1 MKFKLFYA
9 QSNSNTNVISKCEQS
24 GYFVTFLN
32 LGILDNSAYD
42 HIFYIRKYLFL
53 VILITLSTFTGFAQ
67 VEVKWTKELSAD
79 ILWQE
84 VTTLGNLIVSSKNQ
98 LVGIDTET
106 GEIRWSKHEHA
117 GLNREAFNEL
127 PNSPFFTV
135 TAKNSLHLI
144 DQLSGDE
151 VFNSYKAGIN
161 TIEDY
166 FLLYNSDAILVAGKG
181 VGGEPLM
188 VSVKMSEGKVSW
200 TMKEKFG
207 RIVAATELDNN
218 ELLIVTLFNNYKLNA
233 STGNI
238 IWKEANSAE
247 SAQTDKLGALGA
259 LIKSAAENLTKDME
273 FDLRYYRPEGSDV
286 FYLGSQQESQ
296 SSMTS
301 SGGEPVINY
310 TNVYNAFNISDGSM
324 VWTEALEVK
333 GQVSQVTFLDNGI
346 LVLPNDG
353 NRTKINLY
361 DYKTHAGIWGKKGR
375 GIAIKGGIYDYLDA
389 GDGILLVSQTANNNY
404 LNYLDPNTGMITFV
418 KPVKVE
424 GKVIGI
430 VLLSS
435 GILYITTESMNILD
449 QASGTL
455 KWSKSIKTTPQ
466 LTAEYDGKIY
476 VFDTKSR
483 TLKVVDMNNETVNEL
498 SATQLKF
505 EGKEVP
511 RKLEIMDDGIF
522 IHSDQNVAKFNF
534 DGSLIFQEYYPAP
547 REPAW
552 KRALL
557 YAEAVRGAYI
567 GASSYYISGAM
578 AAVENE
584 VRQEDALA
592 GEIVSQIGDAYGELG
607 RQASSYA
614 SSAFKQANSRK
625 KATLSTREFML
636 IMSKQDKDIQ
646 LLKVSKSNGQVEG
659 RIELGKDREP
669 SYAVDDVTG
678 QVYYRTGIRKLTS
691 YMVQ

>member
-1 MKFKLFYA
+1 MKVKLSYT
-9 QSNSNTNVISKCEQS
+9 QNIRSTSV
-24 GYFVTFLN
+24 VTRRSQYL
-32 LGILDNSAYD
+32 LLAILLTVS
-42 HIFYIRKYLFL
+42 
-53 VILITLSTFTGFAQ
+53 SFTGFAQ
-67 VEVKWTKELSAD
+67 IEVKWTNELPAD

-84 VTTLGNLIVSSKNQ
+84 VTALGNLIVSSNND

-106 GEIRWSKHEHA
+106 GENRWSKQEHA

-135 TAKNSLHLI
+135 TTGNSIHLI

-166 FLLYNSDAILVAGKG
+166 FLLYNSDAILVAGKDI
-181 VGGEPLM
+181 GGEPLM
-188 VSVKMSEGKVSW
+188 VSVKMSEGSVSW

-207 RIVAATELDNN
+207 RIIAANELGNN

-233 STGNI
+233 STGKV
-238 IWKEANSAE
+238 IWKEVNSAE
-247 SAQTDKLGALGA
+247 SAQADKLGDLGA
-259 LIKSAAENLTKDME
+259 FLKSAAEALTKDME
-273 FDLRYYRPEGSDV
+273 IDLRYYQPAGSDV

-296 SSMTS
+296 SSMTT
-301 SGGEPVINY
+301 SGGEPVVTY
-310 TNVYNAFNISDGSM
+310 TNVYNAFSIHDGSL
-324 VWTEALEVK
+324 VWNEALEVK
-333 GQVSQVTFLDNGI
+333 GQLSQVTFLDNGI

-389 GDGILLVSQTANNNY
+389 EDGILLVSQTANNNY
-404 LNYLDPNTGMITFV
+404 LNYLDPKTGTITFD
-418 KPVKVE
+418 KPVKVD
-424 GKVIGI
+424 GMVIGI
-430 VLLSS
+430 VPLSS
-435 GILYITTESMNILD
+435 GILYVTTESMNILD

-455 KWSKSIKTTPQ
+455 KWNKSIKTTPQ
-466 LTAEYDGKIY
+466 LTADYNGKIY
-476 VFDTKSR
+476 AFDSKSG
-483 TLKVVDMNNETVNEL
+483 TLKVVDMNSETVNEL
-498 SATQLKF
+498 STIQLKF

-511 RKLEIMDDGIF
+511 RKLEVMDDGIF

-534 DGSLIFQEYYPAP
+534 DGSLLFQAYYPAP
-547 REPAW
+547 REAGW

-567 GASSYYISGAM
+567 GASTYYISGAM
-578 AAVENE
+578 AAVEE
-584 VRQEDALA
+584 DVRQEDAIA
-592 GEIVSQIGDAYGELG
+592 GEMVSQIGDAYGELG
-607 RQASSYA
+607 AQASNYA
-614 SSAFKQANSRK
+614 SSAFKQANARH
-625 KATLSTREFML
+625 KATLSTREFMM

-659 RIELGKDREP
+659 NIDLGKDREP
-669 SYAVDDVTG
+669 IYAVDDVTG
-678 QVYYRTGIRKLTS
+678 QVYYCTGDRALTS
-691 YMVQ
+691 YMVK

>member
-1 MKFKLFYA
+1 MKVKLSYT
-9 QSNSNTNVISKCEQS
+9 QDIRNTSV
-24 GYFVTFLN
+24 VTRR
-32 LGILDNSAYD
+32 SQ
-42 HIFYIRKYLFL
+42 YLLL
-53 VILITLSTFTGFAQ
+53 VILLTVSSFTGFAQ
-67 VEVKWTKELSAD
+67 IEVKWTNELPAD

-84 VTTLGNLIVSSKNQ
+84 VTALGNLIVSSNNQ

-106 GEIRWSKHEHA
+106 GKNRWSKQEHA

-135 TAKNSLHLI
+135 TTGNSIHLI

-166 FLLYNSDAILVAGKG
+166 FLLYNSDAILVAGKDI
-181 VGGEPLM
+181 GGEPLM
-188 VSVKMSEGKVSW
+188 VSVKMSQGSVSW

-207 RIVAATELDNN
+207 RIIAANELGNN

-233 STGNI
+233 STGNV
-238 IWKEANSAE
+238 IWKEVNSAE
-247 SAQTDKLGALGA
+247 SAQADKLGDLGA
-259 LIKSAAENLTKDME
+259 FLKSAAEALTKDME
-273 FDLRYYRPEGSDV
+273 IDLRYYQPAGSDV

-301 SGGEPVINY
+301 SGGEPVVNY
-310 TNVYNAFNISDGSM
+310 TNVYNAFSIHDGSL
-324 VWTEALEVK
+324 VWNEALEVK
-333 GQVSQVTFLDNGI
+333 GQLSQVTFLDNGI

-375 GIAIKGGIYDYLDA
+375 GITIKGGIYDYLDA
-389 GDGILLVSQTANNNY
+389 EDGILLVSQTANNNY
-404 LNYLDPNTGMITFV
+404 LNYLDPKTGTITFE
-418 KPVKVE
+418 KPVKVA
-424 GKVIGI
+424 GMVIGI
-430 VLLSS
+430 VPLSS
-435 GILYITTESMNILD
+435 GILYVTTESMNILD

-455 KWSKSIKTTPQ
+455 KWNKSIKTTPQ

-476 VFDTKSR
+476 AFDSKSG
-483 TLKVVDMNNETVNEL
+483 TLKVVDKNSETVNEL
-498 SATQLKF
+498 STMQLKF

-511 RKLEIMDDGIF
+511 RKLEVMDDGIF

-534 DGSLIFQEYYPAP
+534 DGTLLFQAYYPAP
-547 REPAW
+547 REAGW

-578 AAVENE
+578 AAVEDE
-584 VRQEDALA
+584 VRQDDAIA
-592 GEIVSQIGDAYGELG
+592 GEMVSQIGDAYGELG
-607 RQASSYA
+607 AQASNYA
-614 SSAFKQANSRK
+614 SSAFKQANARH
-625 KATLSTREFML
+625 KATLSTREFMM

-646 LLKVSKSNGQVEG
+646 LLKISKSNGQVEG
-659 RIELGKDREP
+659 NIDLGKDREP
-669 SYAVDDVTG
+669 IYAVDDVTG
-678 QVYYRTGIRKLTS
+678 QVYYCTGNRALTS
-691 YMVQ
+691 YMVK